1 MILPCAAQLLQLR
14 VFLFRLLVDGNIGA
28 GVFPERKE
36 VLVGGAG
43 PDLVSLKNTGAGKV
57 KAGQRPPREVN

>member
-1 MILPCAAQLLQLR
+1 
-14 VFLFRLLVDGNIGA
+14 LLVDGNIGA